1 MPTVTLNR
9 KVVEKLIGK
18 KLPDEKLRDRIS
30 YLGTDLES
38 VDGGQIN
45 VEIFP
50 NRPDMLSEQGFSR
63 ALSSFIGAKKGLRE
77 YRIHKSKDKVIVE
90 ESVKKVRP
98 YTACAIVKGLK
109 FDDEKIKEI
118 IQIQEK
124 LHVSYGR
131 NRKKTAIGIYP
142 FEKIKTPIRFKALPP
157 DKIKFQP
164 LEFPRKINGRQILSQ
179 HPTGREYGHLL
190 EGMDTYPIFI
200 DANNRI
206 LSMPPIINS
215 HDVGKIT
222 NSTTDVFIECSG
234 FDYNVLSLCLN
245 MIVTALADMGG
256 KIYSMEIDFN
266 GKKAQSPDLSPKQ
279 MKLDVDYVNKKL
291 GLELTEKKAK
301 ELLMRMGYGYSKGK
315 ALIPAYRADVLHQ
328 IDLVEDIAIAYG
340 YDNFDETIPNV
351 ATIGQEKP
359 VEIFKKKVADIL
371 VGLGLLETNS
381 YSIISKEIQTKKM
394 DAEIDTIELSNS
406 VSLEYNSLR
415 TWMIPSLM
423 QILQDNKH
431 HEYPQKIFEMGTIFK
446 KSDKTDT
453 GVQEDIRL
461 AVVLCEPKAD
471 YTKIRQVLDL
481 LLNSI
486 GVDRYSID
494 PVEHSSFVPG
504 RCGRLKI
511 SGKKL
516 AYIGEIHPKVLE
528 NFDLEMPVAAFE
540 LNISDLFEIFKKSK
554 A

>member
-9 KVVEKLIGK
+9 KVVDKLIGR
-18 KLPDEKLRDRIS
+18 KLPDERLRDRIS
-30 YLGTDLES
+30 YLGTDLEGI
-38 VDGGQIN
+38 DGEEIN

-63 ALSSFIGAKKGLRE
+63 ALASFIGSRKGLRE
-77 YRIHKSKDKVIVE
+77 YRIYKSKDKVIVKD
-90 ESVKKVRP
+90 SVRKVRP

-142 FEKIKTPIRFKALPP
+142 FEKIKTPIRFIALPP
-157 DKIKFQP
+157 EKIEFQP

-190 EGMDTYPIFI
+190 EGLDKYPIFI
-200 DANNRI
+200 DADDRI

-222 NSTTDVFIECSG
+222 EDTKDVFIECSG

-256 KIYSMEIDFN
+256 KIYSMEIDFY
-266 GKKAQSPDLSPKQ
+266 GKKVLSPDLTPRQ
-279 MKLDVDYVNKKL
+279 MELDVDYVNKKL
-291 GLELTEKKAK
+291 GIKLTEKKAK
-301 ELLMRMGYGYSKGK
+301 DLLMRMGYGYSKGN

-340 YDNFDETIPNV
+340 YDNFRETIPDV
-351 ATIGQEKP
+351 ATIGQEKEI
-359 VEIFKKKVADIL
+359 EIFKKKIADIL

-381 YSIISKEIQTKKM
+381 YSIISKDIQTKKM
-394 DAEIDTIELSNS
+394 ELKQEPIELQNS

-446 KSDKTDT
+446 KSQKTDT
-453 GVQEDIRL
+453 GVEENIRL
-461 AVVLCEPKAD
+461 AVVLCEQKAD
-471 YTKIRQVLDL
+471 YTKIRQVLDHL
-481 LLNSI
+481 LTSI
-486 GVDRYSID
+486 GIEDYSID
-494 PVEHSSFVPG
+494 AVDHASFVPG
-504 RCGRLKI
+504 RCGRLKL
-511 SGKKL
+511 SKKKL
-516 AYIGEIHPKVLE
+516 AYIGEVHPKVLE

-540 LNISDLFEIFKKSK
+540 LNITELFGVFRNL
-554 A
+554 